1 LRWVAH
7 HTEAHC
13 VLVGT
18 RRLEHLRA
26 AVEAVETG
34 PLPDDL
40 LQHVAARWAAEGT
53 TWSPLV

>member
-1 LRWVAH
+1 
-7 HTEAHC
+7 